1 MMHRSIDRKLRLF
14 FYLILF
20 LLLSTQIAKNKNI
33 KSNTNNKLNS
43 IEVIGLSEE
52 NNLKVYEGL
61 KFLLTESIFFINKKE
76 LQNILRK
83 NNLIDYF
90 YVRKIYPN
98 LIQVKIKQADLLA
111 ITNQNNKKFYIGSNG
126 KLISIDKIKNFNK
139 KLPFVFSKSNYNEFV
154 KLKKIIDKSNFQFE
168 EIESFYYFPSSRWDF
183 KTNKGMLIKLPKKN
197 ILESLQFADLIKTN
211 VQFKN
216 NKIID
221 LRISNRIIAS
231 NE

>member
-1 MMHRSIDRKLRLF
+1 MLLLTDRKGKLF

-20 LLLSTQIAKNKNI
+20 ILLSTQITKNQNI
-33 KSNTNNKLNS
+33 IKHSTTTVNY
-43 IEVIGLSEE
+43 IEVIGMSYE
-52 NNLKVYEGL
+52 NNLKVSESL
-61 KFLLTESIFFINKKE
+61 NSLLFQNIFFINKSDFN
-76 LQNILRK
+76 NILK
-83 NNLIDYF
+83 ENNLIESF
-90 YVRKIYPN
+90 YIKKFYPN
-98 LIQVKIKQADLLA
+98 EIKINIKQADLLA
-111 ITNQNNKKFYIGSNG
+111 ITNQNGKKFYIGSNG

-154 KLKKIIDKSNFQFE
+154 KLKKIIDKSKFQFE

-183 KTNKGMLIKLPKKN
+183 KTNEGMLIKLPKKN

-221 LRISNRIIAS
+221 LRISNRIIAT

>member
-1 MMHRSIDRKLRLF
+1 MLLLTGRKGNLF

-20 LLLSTQIAKNKNI
+20 ILLSTQITKNHNI
-33 KSNTNNKLNS
+33 IKHSKTTVNY
-43 IEVIGLSEE
+43 IEVTGMSYE
-52 NNLKVYEGL
+52 NNLKVSESL
-61 KFLLTESIFFINKKE
+61 NSLLFQNIFFINKSDFN
-76 LQNILRK
+76 NILK
-83 NNLIDYF
+83 DNNLIESF
-90 YVRKIYPN
+90 YIKKFYPN
-98 LIQVKIKQADLLA
+98 EIKINIKQADLLA
-111 ITNQNNKKFYIGSNG
+111 ITNQNGKKFYIGSNG

-154 KLKKIIDKSNFQFE
+154 KLKKIIDKSKFQFE

-183 KTNKGMLIKLPKKN
+183 KTNRGILIKLPKKN

-221 LRISNRIIAS
+221 LRISNRIIAT

>member
-1 MMHRSIDRKLRLF
+1 MPLLTDRKIKLL

-20 LLLSTQIAKNKNI
+20 ILLSTQITKNQNI
-33 KSNTNNKLNS
+33 IKHSTTTVNY
-43 IEVIGLSEE
+43 IEVIGMSYE
-52 NNLKVYEGL
+52 NNLKVSESL
-61 KFLLTESIFFINKKE
+61 NSLLFQNIFFINKSDFH
-76 LQNILRK
+76 NILK
-83 NNLIDYF
+83 ENNLIESF
-90 YVRKIYPN
+90 YIKKFYPN
-98 LIQVKIKQADLLA
+98 EIKINIKQADLLA
-111 ITNQNNKKFYIGSNG
+111 ITNQNGKKFYIGSNG

-154 KLKKIIDKSNFQFE
+154 KLKKIIDKSKFQFE

-183 KTNKGMLIKLPKKN
+183 KTNEGMLIKLPKKN

-221 LRISNRIIAS
+221 LRISDRVIAT

>member
-1 MMHRSIDRKLRLF
+1 MLLLTDRKVKLF
-14 FYLILF
+14 FYLMLF
-20 LLLSTQIAKNKNI
+20 ILLSTQITKNKNI
-33 KSNTNNKLNS
+33 IKYSSTKLNY
-43 IEVIGLSEE
+43 IEVVGMSYE
-52 NNLKVYEGL
+52 NNLKVSESL
-61 KFLLTESIFFINKKE
+61 NSLLFQNIFFINKSDFN
-76 LQNILRK
+76 NILK
-83 NNLIDYF
+83 DNNLIESF
-90 YVRKIYPN
+90 YIKKFYPN
-98 LIQVKIKQADLLA
+98 EIKINIKQADLLA
-111 ITNQNNKKFYIGSNG
+111 ITNQNGKKFYIGSNG

-154 KLKKIIDKSNFQFE
+154 KLKKIIDKSKFQFE

-183 KTNKGMLIKLPKKN
+183 KTNEGMLIKLPKKN

-221 LRISNRIIAS
+221 LRISDRIIAT